1 MLNSQKIE
9 IERIEV
15 QQKLNAPRLVE
26 MRATDEDLESRMG
39 ERKVLQEQLVGL
51 NERLI
56 TAYQEEDKEA
66 QMAMSS
72 HVSTDGMT
80 AEQREFHALGQRT
93 SLDEYVFAGASQ
105 RHLRAGTPEEEYNQ
119 HVFGKW
125 NIGELPLE
133 MFLDRDESWTPKEL
147 EEMRTVIT
155 GVVGTAGMPTFVDRI
170 FNASDGAYLGATYP
184 AVGPGR
190 HSYPVVST
198 RTAAAAFARAAVE
211 TPAGGITVVNA
222 DPTRIQRSYEVA
234 ASDELQMPGIGAA
247 LVSHIRAALM
257 AGLDNMTVDDLI
269 SGLTKLVDTTVLT
282 LALVLGKFGGAVDG
296 FAAKTVDDV
305 RLLVATTP
313 VAAMGTSTYAFS
325 SALSIASIGHFFNL
339 VPHGRFRGSP
349 HFAATN
355 GAADHQAAI
364 AVRTGP
370 GPATLIVPV
379 WRRAELLRDTGR
391 LQTSGQITLTGAMY
405 ADVNVASEDRHQ
417 LLEMTLA

>member
-66 QMAMSS
+66 QIAMSS
-72 HVSTDGMT
+72 HVPLDGMT

-125 NIGELPLE
+125 NVGEVPLE
-133 MFLDRDESWTPKEL
+133 MFLDRDQSWKPHEL
-147 EEMRTVIT
+147 EEMRAVIT

-170 FNASDGAYLGATYP
+170 FNASDGAYLGASYP

-190 HSYPVVST
+190 HSVPVVSS
-198 RTAAAAFARAAVE
+198 RTAAASFARGGAE
-211 TPAGGITVVNA
+211 TPAGGITVETA

-247 LVSHIRAALM
+247 LVSHIRTALE
-257 AGLDNMTVDDLI
+257 AGLDNYTVDQVV
-269 SGLTKLVDTTVLT
+269 SELTQVDDTTNIT
-282 LALVLGKFGGAVDG
+282 LARVLGKFGGAVDG
-296 FAAKTVDDV
+296 YAAKTVNDV
-305 RLLVATTP
+305 RLLVASTAWRPTARTPTPSPPRSASPTSATSSTWCRTTASGRARTLRP
-313 VAAMGTSTYAFS
+313 PPARPITRTPSQCAR
-325 SALSIASIGHFFNL
+325 AL
-339 VPHGRFRGSP
+339 GRPR
-349 HFAATN
+349 
-355 GAADHQAAI
+355 
-364 AVRTGP
+364 
-370 GPATLIVPV
+370 
-379 WRRAELLRDTGR
+379 
-391 LQTSGQITLTGAMY
+391 
-405 ADVNVASEDRHQ
+405 
-417 LLEMTLA
+417 